1 MDMRGRMFPAQF
13 TSQIVCSIV
22 SAGNRA
28 FWWSVFGF
36 GTVGR
41 GGVHIRQ
48 NVQDMVE
55 SLLTN
60 GEEGKERVRGGGRE
74 AKERG
79 K

>member
-1 MDMRGRMFPAQF
+1 M
-13 TSQIVCSIV
+13 V
-22 SAGNRA
+22 
-28 FWWSVFGF
+28 F

-60 GEEGKERVRGGGRE
+60 VEEGKERVRGGGRE